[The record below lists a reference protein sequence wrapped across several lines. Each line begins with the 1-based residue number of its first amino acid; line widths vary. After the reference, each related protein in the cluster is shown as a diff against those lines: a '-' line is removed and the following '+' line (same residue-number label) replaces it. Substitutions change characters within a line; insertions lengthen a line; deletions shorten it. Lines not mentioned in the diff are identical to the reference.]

1 MIALSIVIPI
11 YNEQE
16 TLTNLFDRLNHE
28 LDNIR
33 QELRSAPRLQG
44 TVTIEILF
52 IDDGSTDNSRQIV
65 SSVVANNS
73 IYRQI
78 NLSRNFGH
86 QAAVA
91 AGFNF
96 ARGQAIVIMDGDL
109 QDPPELIKHLVSL
122 WNQGFKVVYAQRR
135 TRQAPLMINAAYKLY
150 YKIISALSDSPVQP
164 DSGDFSI
171 LDRTVVDV
179 INQLPE
185 KERYMRGL
193 RAWVGFRQTS
203 LEYDRPQRKTG
214 KTKYSLAKL
223 LTLATQGLTSTT
235 VKPLFVS
242 GILTIMSIVF
252 ISSIGLYAILGKWIV
267 PENRMPPG
275 WTSLIA
281 TISIVGFGQLMSTW
295 LLSLYI
301 ARLFREVISRPTYIV
316 ENDSLVLEHPTTPT
330 ISNRAQ

>member
-33 QELRSAPRLQG
+33 QELCSVQKLQG

-91 AGFNF
+91 AGFKF

-109 QDPPELIKHLVSL
+109 QDPPELIKHLVSI

-164 DSGDFSI
+164 DSGDFSL

-223 LTLATQGLTSTT
+223 MTLATQGLTSTT

-267 PENRMPPG
+267 PENRMPAG

>member
-109 QDPPELIKHLVSL
+109 QDPPELIKHLVSI

-164 DSGDFSI
+164 DSGDFSL

-267 PENRMPPG
+267 PENRMPAG

>member
-33 QELRSAPRLQG
+33 QELRSVQKLQG

-91 AGFNF
+91 AGFKF

-109 QDPPELIKHLVSL
+109 QDPPELIKHLVSI

-164 DSGDFSI
+164 DSGDFSL

-223 LTLATQGLTSTT
+223 MTLATQGLTSTT

-267 PENRMPPG
+267 PENRMPAG

-281 TISIVGFGQLMSTW
+281 TISIVGFSQLMSTW

>member
-203 LEYDRPQRKTG
+203 LEYDRPKRKTG

>member
-91 AGFNF
+91 AGFKF

-109 QDPPELIKHLVSL
+109 QDPPELIKHLVSI

-164 DSGDFSI
+164 DSGDFSL

-223 LTLATQGLTSTT
+223 MTLATQGLTSTT

-242 GILTIMSIVF
+242 GTLTIMSIVF
-252 ISSIGLYAILGKWIV
+252 ISSIGLYAIIGKWIV
-267 PENRMPPG
+267 PVNRMPAG
-275 WTSLIA
+275 WTSIIA
-281 TISIVGFGQLMSTW
+281 TIGIVGFGQLMSTW
-295 LLSLYI
+295 LLSVYI

>member
-11 YNEQE
+11 FNEQD
-16 TLTNLFDRLNHE
+16 TLPALFDRLNNE
-28 LDNIR
+28 LDNIAE
-33 QELRSAPRLQG
+33 ELRSVPKLHG
-44 TVTIEILF
+44 TATIEILF
-52 IDDGSTDNSRQIV
+52 VDDGSTDNSRQIINSFV
-65 SSVVANNS
+65 NNNG

-91 AGFNF
+91 AGYKF

-109 QDPPELIKHLVSL
+109 QDPPELIKKLVFK
-122 WNQGFKVVYAQRR
+122 WNQGFYVVYALRR
-135 TRQAPLMINAAYKLY
+135 TRQASLIMNAAYKVY
-150 YKIISALSDSPVQP
+150 YKIISALSDSPVQV
-164 DSGDFSI
+164 DSGDFSL

-203 LEYDRPQRKTG
+203 LEYDRPERKTG
-214 KTKYSLAKL
+214 KTKYSFSRLMR
-223 LTLATQGLTSTT
+223 LATQGLTSTT
-235 VKPLFVS
+235 IKPLFFS

-252 ISSIGLYAILGKWIV
+252 ISTIGLYALLGKWIV
-267 PENRMPPG
+267 PENRMPVG
-275 WTSLIA
+275 WTSLTL

-295 LLSLYI
+295 LLSVYI
-301 ARLFREVISRPTYIV
+301 ARLYREVISRPTYIV
-316 ENDSLVLEHPTTPT
+316 ENDSLAKSSPTTLT
-330 ISNRAQ
+330 ITRSQE

>member
-91 AGFNF
+91 AGFKF

-109 QDPPELIKHLVSL
+109 QDPPELIKNLVSI
-122 WNQGFKVVYAQRR
+122 WNQGYKVVYAQRR

-164 DSGDFSI
+164 DSGDFSL

-203 LEYDRPQRKTG
+203 LEYDRPKRKTG

-223 LTLATQGLTSTT
+223 MTLATQGLTSTT

-267 PENRMPPG
+267 PENRMPAG

>member
-109 QDPPELIKHLVSL
+109 QDPPELIKHLVSI

-164 DSGDFSI
+164 DSGDFSL

-267 PENRMPPG
+267 PENRMPAG

-316 ENDSLVLEHPTTPT
+316 ESDSLVLEHPTTPT

>member
-16 TLTNLFDRLNHE
+16 TLPNLFDRLNHE

-33 QELRSAPRLQG
+33 QELCSVQKLQG

-109 QDPPELIKHLVSL
+109 QDPPELIKHLVSI

-203 LEYDRPQRKTG
+203 VEYDRPERKTG

-223 LTLATQGLTSTT
+223 MTLATQGLTSTT

-267 PENRMPPG
+267 PENRMPAG

-301 ARLFREVISRPTYIV
+301 ARLFREVISRPTYII
-316 ENDSLVLEHPTTPT
+316 ENDSLALEHPATPM

>member
-203 LEYDRPQRKTG
+203 LEYDRPKRKTG
-214 KTKYSLAKL
+214 NTKYSLAKL

>member
-11 YNEQE
+11 CNEQE

-91 AGFNF
+91 AGFKF

-109 QDPPELIKHLVSL
+109 QDPPELIKHLVSI

-164 DSGDFSI
+164 DSGDFSL

-203 LEYDRPQRKTG
+203 VEYDRPERKTG

-223 LTLATQGLTSTT
+223 MTLATQGLTSTT

>member
-164 DSGDFSI
+164 DSGDFSL

-203 LEYDRPQRKTG
+203 LEYDRPKRKTG
-214 KTKYSLAKL
+214 NTKYSLAKL

>member
-33 QELRSAPRLQG
+33 QELRSVQKLQG

-91 AGFNF
+91 AGFKF

-109 QDPPELIKHLVSL
+109 QDPPELIKHLVSI

-164 DSGDFSI
+164 DSGDFSL

-267 PENRMPPG
+267 PENRMPAG

>member
-16 TLTNLFDRLNHE
+16 TLPDLFDRLDSE

-33 QELRSAPRLQG
+33 EELRSVQKLQG
-44 TVTIEILF
+44 TATIEILF
-52 IDDGSTDNSRQIV
+52 VDDGSTDDSRQMIE
-65 SSVVANNS
+65 SFVANNS
-73 IYRQI
+73 NYRQI
-78 NLSRNFGH
+78 NFSRNFGH

-91 AGFNF
+91 AGYKF
-96 ARGQAIVIMDGDL
+96 ARGQAVVIIDGDL
-109 QDPPELIKHLVSL
+109 QDPPELIKKLISK
-122 WNQGFKVVYAQRR
+122 WNQGFRVVYALRR
-135 TRQAPLMINAAYKLY
+135 TRQASLIMNAAYRLY

-164 DSGDFSI
+164 DSGDFSL

-203 LEYDRPQRKTG
+203 LEYDRPERKTG
-214 KTKYSLAKL
+214 KTKYSMARLM
-223 LTLATQGLTSTT
+223 TLATQGLTSTT

-242 GILTIMSIVF
+242 GILTIASFLF
-252 ISSIGLYAILGKWIV
+252 ISAIGLYALLAKWIV
-267 PENRMPPG
+267 PENRMPVG
-275 WTSLIA
+275 WTSIIT
-281 TISIVGFGQLMSTW
+281 TISIVGLGQLISTW
-295 LLSLYI
+295 LLSIYI

-316 ENDSLVLEHPTTPT
+316 ENDSLAIDHPTQPMTT
-330 ISNRAQ
+330 NKE

>member
-16 TLTNLFDRLNHE
+16 TLPNLFDRLNRE

-33 QELRSAPRLQG
+33 QELCSVQRLQG

-65 SSVVANNS
+65 SSVVANNN

-109 QDPPELIKHLVSL
+109 QDPPELIKHLVSI

-135 TRQAPLMINAAYKLY
+135 TRQAPLMINTAYKLY

-164 DSGDFSI
+164 DSGDFSL

-223 LTLATQGLTSTT
+223 MTLATQGLTSTT

-252 ISSIGLYAILGKWIV
+252 ISSIGLYAIIGKWIV
-267 PENRMPPG
+267 PVNRMPAG
-275 WTSLIA
+275 WTSIIA
-281 TISIVGFGQLMSTW
+281 TIGIVGFCQLMSTW

-316 ENDSLVLEHPTTPT
+316 ENDSLVLEHPTTPM

>member
-109 QDPPELIKHLVSL
+109 QDPPELIKHLVSI

-164 DSGDFSI
+164 DSGDFSL

-203 LEYDRPQRKTG
+203 VEYDRPERKTG

-223 LTLATQGLTSTT
+223 MTLATQGLTSTT

-267 PENRMPPG
+267 PENRMPAG

>member
-33 QELRSAPRLQG
+33 RELCSVQTLQG

-52 IDDGSTDNSRQIV
+52 IDDGSTDNSRQII

-109 QDPPELIKHLVSL
+109 QDPPELIKNLVSI
-122 WNQGFKVVYAQRR
+122 WNQGYKVVYAQRR

-242 GILTIMSIVF
+242 GILTSMSIVF

-301 ARLFREVISRPTYIV
+301 ARLFREVISRPTYII
-316 ENDSLVLEHPTTPT
+316 ENDSLALEDPTTPMIT
-330 ISNRAQ
+330 NRAQ

>member
-203 LEYDRPQRKTG
+203 LEYDRPKRKTG

-281 TISIVGFGQLMSTW
+281 AISIVGFGQLMSTW

>member
-33 QELRSAPRLQG
+33 QELCSVQKLQG

-91 AGFNF
+91 AGFKF

-109 QDPPELIKHLVSL
+109 QDPPELIKHLVSI

-164 DSGDFSI
+164 DSGDFSL

-203 LEYDRPQRKTG
+203 VEYDRPERKTG

-223 LTLATQGLTSTT
+223 MTLATQGLTSTT

-252 ISSIGLYAILGKWIV
+252 ISSICLYAILGKWIV
-267 PENRMPPG
+267 PENRMPAG

-316 ENDSLVLEHPTTPT
+316 ESDSLVLEHPTTPM

>member
-33 QELRSAPRLQG
+33 QELRSIQKLQG

-91 AGFNF
+91 AGFKF

-109 QDPPELIKHLVSL
+109 QDPPELIKHLVSI

-164 DSGDFSI
+164 DSGDFSL

-223 LTLATQGLTSTT
+223 MTLATQGLTSTT

-267 PENRMPPG
+267 PENRMPAG

-316 ENDSLVLEHPTTPT
+316 ENDSLVLEHPTTPM

>member
-33 QELRSAPRLQG
+33 QELRSVQKLQG

-91 AGFNF
+91 AGFKF

-109 QDPPELIKHLVSL
+109 QDPPELIKHLVSI

-164 DSGDFSI
+164 DSGDFSL

-203 LEYDRPQRKTG
+203 LEYDRPKRKTG

-267 PENRMPPG
+267 PENRMPAG

-316 ENDSLVLEHPTTPT
+316 ESDSLVLEYPTTPT